1 MPATD
6 RNRLILLKSP
16 DVARDI
22 ADFLTDREA
31 RGLSPR
37 TVQFY
42 HDELANLRAFLQAQG
57 IAETEGI
64 TATALRAF
72 LLDLGKRRNAGGVN
86 AGYSAARAFLRWYEA
101 EVEPANWR
109 NPVDKVHPPK
119 VPQEVLPPVDVAH
132 VRAMLDTCG
141 GRSFADAR
149 DRAIIL
155 ALMDTGAR
163 VSEFVALDVADV
175 DRTTGAAIIR
185 AGKGGKSRA
194 TFLGKKSLRALG
206 VYMRYRPDGGPLWL
220 TDEGGRL
227 SVAGLREVL
236 RRRAARAGV
245 PAPGPHA
252 FRRGFAI
259 AALRGGCDL
268 VSLQRLLGHA
278 DLSILRRYLCQTQ
291 ADLHEAHNKAA
302 PVDRLL

>member
-1 MPATD
+1 
-6 RNRLILLKSP
+6 
-16 DVARDI
+16 
-22 ADFLTDREA
+22 
-31 RGLSPR
+31 
-37 TVQFY
+37 
-42 HDELANLRAFLQAQG
+42 
-57 IAETEGI
+57 
-64 TATALRAF
+64 
-72 LLDLGKRRNAGGVN
+72 
-86 AGYSAARAFLRWYEA
+86 
-101 EVEPANWR
+101 
-109 NPVDKVHPPK
+109 
-119 VPQEVLPPVDVAH
+119 
-132 VRAMLDTCG
+132 MLDTCS